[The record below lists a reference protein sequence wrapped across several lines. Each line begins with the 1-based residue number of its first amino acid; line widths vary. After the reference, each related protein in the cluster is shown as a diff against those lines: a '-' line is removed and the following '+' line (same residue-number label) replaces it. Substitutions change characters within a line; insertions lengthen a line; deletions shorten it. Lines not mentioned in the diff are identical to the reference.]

1 MQRKGVT
8 LRSYIQRWSIIKNST
23 EDVSDERAVDAF
35 FAGLRRSDLVEELG
49 RSRPKTLSELI
60 EISSIFADEEDA
72 Y

>member
-1 MQRKGVT
+1 M
-8 LRSYIQRWSIIKNST
+8 
-23 EDVSDERAVDAF
+23 
-35 FAGLRRSDLVEELG
+35 EELG